1 MMMTTHGLHHVTM
14 ICHDAQENV
23 DFFVGRL
30 GMRRVKTAVNFDDP
44 GTYHL
49 YYGDPIAR
57 PGTLVTYFAY
67 PGGRNAVPG
76 SGAATALILAT
87 PAGSYDFWKDR
98 LGDAAEVIRFG
109 ERGLKIQDP
118 DGLDVILTETERL
131 ANPEDP
137 NWRHPEIP
145 SDKAILGFHSV
156 LLQEGAKHH
165 TEPLLVEAMGYKP
178 VGTDG
183 PVVRYQAGEEIGSYL
198 DVHYDVAERA
208 QGGAGGVHHVAFRVR
223 DDAEQLEWLHWLRD
237 RGFQASPQMERN
249 YFRSIYFRE
258 RGGVLFELAT
268 DGPGMG
274 IDEPPETLGQAL
286 CLPEFVEP
294 HREELLAIL
303 PPLKDPVES
312 VRF

>member
-1 MMMTTHGLHHVTM
+1 MTTHGIHHVTM
-14 ICHDAQENV
+14 ICHDAQQNI
-23 DFFVGRL
+23 DFFVGKL

-49 YYGDPIAR
+49 YYGDSKGS

-76 SGAATALILAT
+76 SGAATALVLAL
-87 PAGSYDFWKDR
+87 PNGSYEFWRER
-98 LGDAAEVIRFG
+98 LTEARESTRFG
-109 ERGLKIQDP
+109 EKSLTITDP
-118 DGLDVILTETERL
+118 DGLEVILSETQL
-131 ANPEDP
+131 PPNADDP

-145 SDKAILGFHSV
+145 WDKAIVGFHAV
-156 LLQEGAKHH
+156 ILQEGAKHH
-165 TEPLLVEAMGYKP
+165 TEPLLTEAMGYKQ
-178 VGTDG
+178 VAVDG
-183 PVVRYQAGEEIGSYL
+183 DTVRYQVSEGIGAFL
-198 DVHYDVAERA
+198 DVVYDVPNRHLP
-208 QGGAGGVHHVAFRVR
+208 GSGGVHHVAFRVTG
-223 DDAEQLEWLHWLRD
+223 DEEQVEWLKWLRD

-294 HREELLAIL
+294 HREELLLVL
-303 PPLKDPVES
+303 PPVHDPVES
-312 VRF
+312 VRS